1 LLTPTTPYRRELRDR
16 LVLRSISG
24 PEDVERLAAFQGLI
38 HGQGVTD
45 MTRELILNHP
55 DTRPEYWLYVEDE
68 RVGEIVSSICL
79 IPWTLQ
85 YEDVP
90 LRAGEMGIVATLEAY
105 RHRGLV
111 RAQAARHAELL
122 QEGGFDLSHIQGI
135 PYFYRQFGYEYAMPL
150 VGGWQVELRHIPD
163 APDDATSYA
172 FRQATPDDLPLLM
185 QLYDQAAADLAIH
198 TVRDEAE
205 WRYLLGPSTRT
216 EMAAE
221 TWLAL
226 KDGNP
231 VGCFRSPHHGFGEG
245 LIVNET
251 SHLDADAAL
260 AVLRHLKCLSAE
272 RERPYI
278 RLCLP
283 EDSTLIQAA
292 RCRGA
297 HSQGYYAWQIKL
309 VDVGQFLRK
318 LAPVLERR
326 IAASPFAGL
335 TRDVCLNLYREAFE
349 MRFKA
354 GKLSEVISLGFSD
367 RGGIRVPPLLLAP
380 LVLGYRSR
388 EELAQA
394 HHDFSARG
402 ELQYLVDVLFP
413 KMTSFLYTI
422 Y

>member
-1 LLTPTTPYRRELRDR
+1 LLTPTTPYRKELGDE
-16 LVLRSISG
+16 LVLKSLSG
-24 PEDVERLAAFQGLI
+24 PEDAERLAAFQSLI
-38 HGQGVTD
+38 HGQGVAD
-45 MTRELILNHP
+45 MTRELILHHP
-55 DTRPEYWLYVEDE
+55 NTRSEYWLYVEDE
-68 RVGEIVSSICL
+68 RTGKIVSSICL
-79 IPWTLQ
+79 IPWTLR
-85 YEDVP
+85 YEGVS

-111 RAQAARHAELL
+111 RTQAARHAELL
-122 QEGGFDLSHIQGI
+122 REGGFDLSHIQGI

-150 VGGWQVELRHIPD
+150 VGGWHVELRHIPD
-163 APDDATSYA
+163 APDDAPPYT
-172 FRQATPDDLPLLM
+172 FRQATLDDLPLLM
-185 QLYDQAAADLAIH
+185 QLYNRAAADLAIH

-221 TWLAL
+221 TWLVFQ
-226 KDGNP
+226 DGTA
-231 VGCFRSPHHGFGEG
+231 VGYFRIQHHGFGEG
-245 LIVNET
+245 LIVNEA
-251 SHLDADAAL
+251 SRLDVDAAL
-260 AVLRHLKCLSAE
+260 AALRHLKSLSAE
-272 RERPYI
+272 SKKPYI

-283 EDSTLIQAA
+283 EDSTLIQTA
-292 RCRGA
+292 RCLGA
-297 HSQGYYAWQIKL
+297 HNQGYYAWQIKL
-309 VDVGQFLRK
+309 VDVGQLLRK
-318 LAPVLERR
+318 LSPVLERR

-354 GKLSEVISLGFSD
+354 GTLSEVIALGFSD

-394 HHDFSARG
+394 HHDFSVRG
-402 ELQYLVDVLFP
+402 EWQYLVDVLFP